1 MSDSLPTTANV
12 HLVTAHE
19 GRVLVMMVPPPILSV
34 QQAIE
39 LAAWLVA
46 MADCA
51 DAQGAGLLFGRA
63 SDEPAAVSV
72 EDRFRA
78 ALAAVRNT

>member
-1 MSDSLPTTANV
+1 
-12 HLVTAHE
+12 
-19 GRVLVMMVPPPILSV
+19 MMAPPRGHLSV
-34 QQAIE
+34 QQALE

-51 DAQGAGLLFGRA
+51 VTDDRAAAG
-63 SDEPAAVSV
+63 SV